1 MSNQFKRGVELF
13 LNANVRPQISRV
25 ECGLR
30 TICRI
35 GNIRITPNVNSLITT
50 SLAIIAQDEQSI
62 RALESLCSR
71 CYSADQL
78 KREVSTFCHSR
89 VRTCGGENQSMNKLR
104 SVLLILVK

>member
-1 MSNQFKRGVELF
+1 MSNQFKRGVELY

-35 GNIRITPNVNSLITT
+35 GNIYMTPSVNSLI
-50 SLAIIAQDEQSI
+50 SNSSAIIAQDEQSI

-71 CYSADQL
+71 CYNADQL
-78 KREVSTFCHSR
+78 KREVSTFCRSR
-89 VRTCGGENQSMNKLR
+89 VRTCGGANQSMNKLR
-104 SVLLILVK
+104 SVLLMLVK